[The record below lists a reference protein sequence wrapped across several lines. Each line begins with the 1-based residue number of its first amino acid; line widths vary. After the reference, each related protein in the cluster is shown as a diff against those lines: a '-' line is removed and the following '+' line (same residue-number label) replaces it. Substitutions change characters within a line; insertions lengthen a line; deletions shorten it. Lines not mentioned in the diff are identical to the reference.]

1 MMVGEAI
8 KQARKDAG
16 LTQDQLA
23 ERAGVHRVY
32 LSNLERNLK
41 SPSLDVFLR
50 LCDALRIP
58 PEEVIRRI
66 TGRR

>member
-1 MMVGEAI
+1 MTVGEAI
-8 KQARKDAG
+8 RQARKDAG
-16 LTQDQLA
+16 LTQGQLA

-50 LCDALRIP
+50 LCDSLGVP
-58 PEEVIRRI
+58 PEEMIRRI
-66 TGRR
+66 VRR